1 MVFLNIL
8 KIIGFVLLGIL
19 ALVLLLLLIVLF
31 WPIFYKVEGDYHN
44 NELKAKAKVT
54 YLFHLVR
61 IIFTYENKKPYLVAK
76 VLWFK
81 LYENDFS
88 KDDEPENDEDLF
100 PEDEDLDALDDK
112 LNASP
117 KEDASENK
125 DEEDQSLSDEE
136 IEASFDDLTD
146 EEIEE
151 FMKKEPPKR
160 SLKGFFEEI
169 PIIFEKTIQKIKE
182 KWYNLKDSLQ
192 KTRNKV
198 KLITKRIQYYYKVLN
213 HKSMGPAWEMVKKT
227 LKGIFKHIK
236 PYKLRLNIHYG
247 ADDPADTARAVAAY
261 SLIYPYFRKQI
272 RLDAEFTEKILEADF
287 FMKGRVQVYR
297 LVFLL
302 LRAYMNKHVRKI
314 IRLFTREGKKNGR
327 NN

>member
-1 MVFLNIL
+1 MIFLQIL

-31 WPIFYKVEGDYHN
+31 WPIFYKVTGDYHG
-44 NELKAKAKVT
+44 ELKAKAQVT

-61 IIFTYENKKPYLVAK
+61 VIFTYENKKPYLVAK

-88 KDDEPENDEDLF
+88 KDEEEESDENLF
-100 PEDEDLDALDDK
+100 PEDEALDQLDEKLTSEDK
-112 LNASP
+112 GD
-117 KEDASENK
+117 EDTIPRA
-125 DEEDQSLSDEE
+125 EEDDFEGD
-136 IEASFDDLTD
+136 FDDLTD

-169 PIIFEKTIQKIKE
+169 PIIFKKTISKIRE
-182 KWYNLKDSLQ
+182 KWYTLKESLAKTQ
-192 KTRNKV
+192 KKV
-198 KLITKRIQYYYKVLN
+198 KLITKRIQYYWKVLH

-227 LKGIFKHIK
+227 LKGLFKHIK
-236 PYKLRLNIHYG
+236 PYKMNVNIHYG
-247 ADDPADTARAVAAY
+247 ADDPADTARAVAGY

-272 RLDAEFTEKILEADF
+272 HLNAEFTEKIFEADF
-287 FMKGRVQVYR
+287 LLKGRVQVYR

-302 LRAYMNKHVRKI
+302 LRAYMNRHVRKI

>member
-1 MVFLNIL
+1 MVFLNVL

-19 ALVLLLLLIVLF
+19 AFVILLLLIVLF
-31 WPIFYKVEGDYHN
+31 WPIFYKVTGDYHG
-44 NELKAKAKVT
+44 ELKAKAQVT

-61 IIFTYENKKPYLVAK
+61 VIFTYENKKPYLVAK

-81 LYENDFS
+81 IYENDFS
-88 KDDEPENDEDLF
+88 KDDEEEEDENLF
-100 PEDEDLDALDDK
+100 PEDEELDK
-112 LNASP
+112 LD
-117 KEDASENK
+117 KELSEEK
-125 DEEDQSLSDEE
+125 SEGTADEATAEEEDFESG
-136 IEASFDDLTD
+136 FDNLTD

-160 SLKGFFEEI
+160 SIKGFFEDI
-169 PIIFEKTIQKIKE
+169 PKIFKKTIQKIKE
-182 KWYNLKDSLQ
+182 KWYTLKEKLKQ
-192 KTRNKV
+192 TRKKV

-213 HKSMGPAWEMVKKT
+213 HKSMAPAWEMVKKT

-236 PYKLRLNIHYG
+236 PYKLRLNVHYG
-247 ADDPADTARAVAAY
+247 ADDPADTAKVVAAY